1 MNHKENWAKIK
12 CIYFQFNIKWYRTIF
27 LQVLK
32 LMKMPIWRDK
42 TELCNTTKQ
51 ILIKKNQL

>member
-32 LMKMPIWRDK
+32 LMKMPIWIDK

-51 ILIKKNQL
+51 ILI